1 MDIYIGE
8 SDSLVNYY
16 YTHAFANVKNHFI
29 YIMIKSD
36 KFLSWRNRSR
46 TLKVRI
52 LDPQKSSLANR
63 LSYFQ
68 KWFSYPC

>member
-1 MDIYIGE
+1 MYIYIYIHTHTHTHTYIYIYIGE

-46 TLKVRI
+46 ILKVRI
-52 LDPQKSSLANR
+52 LES
-63 LSYFQ
+63 
-68 KWFSYPC
+68 